1 MIPEKAQELV
11 IVRRR
16 NPLFQDPPKG
26 GVWKIAYADFMTAMM
41 AFFLVMWLIN
51 VTDDAT
57 KKGVAQYF
65 NPVNLAATS
74 PNRKGLNDPDQ
85 TGVTNEDGRNMP
97 QGNAGTGRKKDG
109 SNIEPR
115 IKEKTPSPDPG
126 TGGKT
131 DDQPEALAAGSGA
144 NAARGGEFAATYSE
158 EALFS
163 DPYAVLDKLAS
174 AVPGPVTDEEGSG
187 NAGFGDREGK
197 GARGGEAYRDPFD
210 PLYWQFTPKDGE
222 KGGAKQRVRAAV
234 VAAVVKPDQ
243 KQDKDTGKGLPKA
256 KPSKAGEKTAL
267 SRDVRVTERSVHGK
281 GAADGV
287 YVENKAAT
295 SEVAKALASTQKGT
309 GPAVRSIA
317 GSELGAGTGTGFGS
331 GPRVG
336 TARGEGAHK
345 SHLAKTAQ
353 RLRERLAVVSKGP
366 LRNVAAQVEVVQ
378 SDEGVLISLTDASNF
393 GMFAIGSAEP
403 RPQLVHLMEEIGKT
417 ISTTKGDVIIR
428 GHTDARP
435 FTSGSYDN
443 WRLSTARAH
452 IAYYMLMRGGLDG
465 KRVER
470 VEGYADRVLKVP
482 SDPYA
487 ASNRRIEILLKEERS

>member
-1 MIPEKAQELV
+1 MIPDRAQEIV

-16 NPLFQDPPKG
+16 NPLFAEPPKG

-85 TGVTNEDGRNMP
+85 TGVTNEDGRNQP
-97 QGNAGTGRKKDG
+97 QGEAGTGREKHG
-109 SNIEPR
+109 ANVARP
-115 IKEKTPSPDPG
+115 IKEKTPAPNPG
-126 TGGKT
+126 KGATIDNNLQG
-131 DDQPEALAAGSGA
+131 PAAGRGA
-144 NAARGGEFAATYSE
+144 DAARGGEFAATYSE

-174 AVPGPVTDEEGSG
+174 TVPGPVTEEEGSG
-187 NAGFGDREGK
+187 NAGFGDKEGK
-197 GARGGEAYRDPFD
+197 GARGGDAYRDPFD
-210 PLYWQFTPKDGE
+210 PLYWQFTPKSVVE
-222 KGGAKQRVRAAV
+222 GGPRKALRPAV
-234 VAAVVKPDQ
+234 VAAVVKSDV
-243 KQDKDTGKGLPKA
+243 KEGAEAGKPLPKA
-256 KPSKAGEKTAL
+256 KPGEVVEKIAS
-267 SRDVRVTERSVHGK
+267 SRDVRVSERTVQGK
-281 GAADGV
+281 GATDGV
-287 YVENKAAT
+287 YVENKAT
-295 SEVAKALASTQKGT
+295 TVEVAKVAAATETGT
-309 GPAVRSIA
+309 GPAAHA
-317 GSELGAGTGTGFGS
+317 GSATGPGTGLGSGTGPGAGIQPVKVE
-331 GPRVG
+331 GPALKNSV
-336 TARGEGAHK
+336 H
-345 SHLAKTAQ
+345 TAQ
-353 RLRERLAVVSKGP
+353 RLRERLAAIAKGP
-366 LRNVAAQVEVVQ
+366 LRNVAAQVEIVT
-378 SDEGVLISLTDASNF
+378 SNEGVLISLTDANNF

-417 ISTTKGDVIIR
+417 LSDTKGDVIIR

-482 SDPYA
+482 ADPYA
-487 ASNRRIEILLKEERS
+487 ASNRRIEILLKEVRS